1 MIPASNEE
9 LDIFHIS
16 QPQQGSSQSSI
27 ETCTSA
33 NNSIKK
39 RSKKVHPLSV
49 LESSQSREGE
59 DIENPRS
66 RKNTTAVSIFSE
78 EANDNASKETNV
90 GKDKNTSF
98 WWWEPGESL
107 LLDFLKLTVR

>member
-16 QPQQGSSQSSI
+16 QPRQGSSQNNI

-33 NNSIKK
+33 NKFIKK
-39 RSKKVHPLSV
+39 RYTKVHPLSV
-49 LESSQSREGE
+49 LESRGREGE
-59 DIENPRS
+59 DIENLRS
-66 RKNTTAVSIFSE
+66 TNNTTAVSILSE
-78 EANDNASKETNV
+78 DANENISTGANV

-98 WWWEPGESL
+98 WWWEPGDSL